1 MGNAVFE
8 RLVQAMGPPP
18 LASDPRFAEATQRSA
33 NHDAIDDLIAQWTTT
48 KPLAEL
54 ERILEQAAVPATRI
68 YTIADIFADPHYQ
81 ARGSIAQAP
90 DAQLGTV
97 AMANVVPH
105 LEQETAYLALL
116 QGSSRVANDCAGQ
129 PPRRER
135 LPLEGADIPLEQ
147 LHRWLRYWTLVRH
160 RDGAERGDGRRRFTR
175 APHG

>member
-1 MGNAVFE
+1 VFE
-8 RLVQAMGPPP
+8 RLVQAMGQPQ

-97 AMANVVPH
+97 AMANVVPRLSETPGAVRFAGHRTGEDTREVLRTILGLDDDH
-105 LEQETAYLALL
+105 LDSLERAGVIA
-116 QGSSRVANDCAGQ
+116 CA
-129 PPRRER
+129 
-135 LPLEGADIPLEQ
+135 
-147 LHRWLRYWTLVRH
+147 
-160 RDGAERGDGRRRFTR
+160 
-175 APHG
+175 APAHA